1 MRIAKICVNRCPLR
15 PLGGKDTGGMH
26 LYVRELSQELGRLGV
41 EVDIFTRWHDDSES
55 EVVEIGEKARLIH
68 IAAGE
73 QEDILKTDI
82 YNILPQFSMNLF
94 RYIESEG
101 LVYDLLHSHYWLS
114 ALAAEQLR
122 AQLMIPHVATFH
134 TLGEVK
140 NRARPAEMEP
150 ELRIRAERKAIATA
164 DCIIA
169 VSPDEKDNLISIYG
183 AQPDNVKVIPCGVD
197 LGLFQPM
204 DKEKVLCELGL
215 SEHSNILLYVGRIE
229 PFKGIDTLLRAI
241 ARLED
246 NKDLRFLIVGGD
258 SDSDGELVRLRSLA
272 SKLGIEGRVIFWGAV
287 EHDKMPIFYNA
298 AHACV
303 IASYYESFSLV
314 AVEALACGTPVV
326 APRVGGL
333 ATIIKDGEAGYLI
346 DEFSSEVFAQ
356 RLEWLLGD
364 KELRRRMGNA
374 ARPSVMDYA
383 WSIVARQVLGVY
395 EELITTKVP
404 LIP

>member
-1 MRIAKICVNRCPLR
+1 MRIAKICVNRCPLM

-26 LYVRELSQELGRLGV
+26 LYIRELSQELGRMGV
-41 EVDIFTRWHDDSES
+41 EVDLFTRWHSSMDSE
-55 EVVEIGEKARLIH
+55 VMEIGDMVRLIH

-82 YNILPQFSMNLF
+82 YQCLPQFTSNLCRF
-94 RYIESEG
+94 IESESATYN
-101 LVYDLLHSHYWLS
+101 LVHSHYWLS
-114 ALAAEQLR
+114 ALVGKQIQDGLG
-122 AQLMIPHVATFH
+122 IPHIATFH

-140 NRARPAEMEP
+140 NRVRPAEMEP
-150 ELRIRAERKAIATA
+150 DLRIEAEKMAIASA
-164 DCIIA
+164 DRVIA
-169 VSPDEKDNLISIYG
+169 VSTEEKHDLVNIYEAWPDKVE
-183 AQPDNVKVIPCGVD
+183 VIPCGVD

-229 PFKGIDTLLRAI
+229 PFKGIDTLLRAV

-298 AHACV
+298 ARHV
-303 IASYYESFSLV
+303 Q
-314 AVEALACGTPVV
+314 P
-326 APRVGGL
+326 
-333 ATIIKDGEAGYLI
+333 GE
-346 DEFSSEVFAQ
+346 
-356 RLEWLLGD
+356 
-364 KELRRRMGNA
+364 
-374 ARPSVMDYA
+374 
-383 WSIVARQVLGVY
+383 
-395 EELITTKVP
+395 
-404 LIP
+404 